1 MYGNGFVQMLK
12 AGAAGEPHWIS
23 STVTWSAS
31 LLHAHQLL
39 LNTAFALVQVV
50 IGMGILYRR
59 TIKPALVLSV
69 VWALAVWW
77 SGEAFG
83 QLFTGTANALTGAPG
98 AVVIYALIALVVWPN
113 RRPGGLLG
121 DRGARFAWALLW
133 LLMAALWLLAANTGA
148 DATSALIRVAPSGMS
163 WLTSIQHW
171 AASAAGGDGL
181 LIAVVLAGTSMAIG
195 IAVACNW
202 HARLFLL
209 AAILLNLAY
218 WVIGQGLGGIFQGGA
233 TDPNAGPLFVLFA
246 CALYVLVPVADV

>member
-1 MYGNGFVQMLK
+1 MATVETVRGPVDVNQLGPTLMHGRHRDRR
-12 AGAAGEPHWIS
+12 ADHGPH
-23 STVTWSAS
+23 
-31 LLHAHQLL
+31 Q
-39 LNTAFALVQVV
+39 
-50 IGMGILYRR
+50 
-59 TIKPALVLSV
+59 
-69 VWALAVWW
+69 
-77 SGEAFG
+77 
-83 QLFTGTANALTGAPG
+83 
-98 AVVIYALIALVVWPN
+98 
-113 RRPGGLLG
+113 
-121 DRGARFAWALLW
+121 RGRAWALLW